1 MANNQPIIFDLKYTA
16 YEPSKKANEYERNLH
31 STQRAFFDMTG
42 EENIYKYI
50 TTEGKRVG
58 QFTALEYLQKNT
70 GVFNQDGMIPQETV
84 DEMKARLRA
93 NKGNI
98 WHGFISFNEH
108 DSEKIDNPD
117 KCIRLVKETFP
128 SFFREAGLKPD
139 NIDLMC
145 ALHLDRPHH
154 LHIHFVFWE
163 KEAKYKG
170 KGGTLEY
177 RKKGKIGETAIDK
190 MFVRLGLFA
199 DDGKDNLHKARDDA
213 VTALRK
219 ATNVKEAMYSKDEIR
234 EEIIS
239 LSKDLPATGRLSYG
253 SEDMKPYRERVDKI
267 VKMLLDYDKTARQAN
282 VRFYDALNER
292 KQVIQNICGTPH
304 TLLHSNIK
312 PQDAERELPEYHHKK
327 HTIDASK
334 INIVE
339 QIEADYK
346 RRQGNL
352 VLNLCKFI
360 KPEYYERKKGK
371 KYKANDNKLKRSLA
385 ISHRAV
391 SRRIDRFFASF
402 GRDCQYLER
411 DFSHRLQDIEQEIE
425 RKRKTEQEEA
435 QARENYKEVKKKE

>member
-1 MANNQPIIFDLKYTA
+1 MANNQPIIFDLKYTT
-16 YEPSKKANEYERNLH
+16 YEPSKRANDYERNLH
-31 STQRAFFDMTG
+31 GTQRAFFNMTG
-42 EENIYKYI
+42 EENIYRYI

-58 QFTALEYLQKNT
+58 KFTALEYLQKNT
-70 GVFNQDGMIPQETV
+70 GVFNQDGMIPPETV
-84 DEMKARLRA
+84 DGMKARLKE

-108 DSEKIDNPD
+108 DSRKIDTPE

-128 SFFREAGLKPD
+128 SFFRDAGLKPD

-170 KGGTLEY
+170 KDGTLAY
-177 RKKGKIGETAIDK
+177 RKKGKIGETAIDR

-199 DDGKDNLHKARDDA
+199 DEKKDYLHKARDDA
-213 VTALRK
+213 VKALRK
-219 ATNVKEAMYSKDEIR
+219 MTNVHSAMYSKDEIR
-234 EEIIS
+234 QEIIS

-282 VRFYDALNER
+282 VKFYDALEKR
-292 KQVIQNICGTPH
+292 KQVIKNICGTPH
-304 TLLHSNIK
+304 TFLHSNMN

-327 HTIDASK
+327 HTIDESK

-339 QIEADYK
+339 QIESDYK

-352 VLNLCKFI
+352 ILNLCKFV
-360 KPEYYERKKGK
+360 KPEYFVRKKDK
-371 KYKANDNKLKRSLA
+371 KYKANDDSLKRSLS
-385 ISHRAV
+385 ISNKKV

-402 GRDCQYLER
+402 GRECQYLER

-425 RKRKTEQEEA
+425 RKRKDEQE
-435 QARENYKEVKKKE
+435 QAYENDKEVKENA